1 MDQRVIVV
9 GIAFSLVGLSALGE
23 APKSATASTP
33 LPEATK
39 KQIYWE
45 GFAWEHKAYREAN
58 ARYPIDRPGLD
69 AKTAKANGEYGDQL
83 IAKYDAQLRKKY
95 GISDAQYMRIIEEG
109 MAKKWPKPSSDVSRN
124 QVSEGADCPRAAQRE
139 TGNI

>member
-1 MDQRVIVV
+1 MQAER
-9 GIAFSLVGLSALGE
+9 E
-23 APKSATASTP
+23 
-33 LPEATK
+33 

-95 GISDAQYMRIIEEG
+95 GISDDQYMRIIEEG
-109 MAKKWPKPSSDVSRN
+109 MAKKWPKPSSDV
-124 QVSEGADCPRAAQRE
+124 VA
-139 TGNI
+139 IK